1 MTIRRRTVLAA
12 SAAALTAPALHLR
25 AQGAALRFSHTD
37 TAIGSRQK
45 SAELFAAKVAEYSGG
60 RLRVQVY
67 HSGQIAN
74 DPKAVEQLQLGGLD
88 FTVTGTGTYA
98 THNRALNLSA
108 LPYLVDTYEQGWAL
122 YDTSA
127 WFKRE
132 FEGLQPKGMRILA
145 TWEAGFRSF
154 TTRTPLNSPADA
166 RGQKMRIFPNDMI
179 RWIMEALGF
188 NPVVLPVTE
197 VYLAIQQG
205 TVIGQENPVDTI
217 YSQRFYEV
225 APHITLTQHVYS
237 PIPLSMAERTWRR
250 LSERDRDAVS
260 RAAIE
265 AAGFCRREVRS
276 AEEGQLKEMES
287 RGAKIA
293 RPDIA
298 AFREAV
304 KPVYERARAQYGAS
318 VDELLADAQKLR
330 EALPARS

>member
-12 SAAALTAPALHLR
+12 TAGALTLPALHLS

-45 SAELFAAKVAEYSGG
+45 SAELFAAKVREHSGG
-60 RLRVQVY
+60 RLTVRVY
-67 HSGQIAN
+67 HSGQLAN

-108 LPYLVDTYEQGWAL
+108 LPYLVETYEQGWAL
-122 YDTSA
+122 YDSSA

-132 FEGLQPKGMRILA
+132 FEALVPKGMRILS

-154 TTRTPLNSPADA
+154 TTKTPLASPADA

-179 RWIMEALGF
+179 RWIIESIGF

-237 PIPLSMAERTWRR
+237 PIPLAMAERTWRR
-250 LSERDRDAVS
+250 LSEADREAVS
-260 RAAIE
+260 KAAIE
-265 AAGFCRREVRS
+265 AAGFCRREVRA
-276 AEEGQLKEMES
+276 AEAGQLREMEAK
-287 RGAKIA
+287 GATVA
-293 RPDIA
+293 RPEIGP
-298 AFREAV
+298 FREAV
-304 KPVYERARAQYGAS
+304 KPVYERARAEYGAS
-318 VDELLADAQKLR
+318 VDELLADAQKMR